1 MRITAT
7 NESRA
12 VMGSGSETEG
22 MSVYQPST
30 ALLCG
35 DLSEVD
41 SSLAM
46 ETRGSRRKR
55 RTARVS
61 ESESKSKKS
70 LMSASAVQPREP
82 QIDPHLARVFEAG
95 RSRLFQPSL
104 RVSMASPSN
113 GV

>member
-70 LMSASAVQPREP
+70 LMSASAE
-82 QIDPHLARVFEAG
+82 
-95 RSRLFQPSL
+95 
-104 RVSMASPSN
+104 
-113 GV
+113 